1 MRKILIPTDF
11 SHSSKNAFHYALQLY
26 GNTASTF
33 EVVHIYHTS
42 FDPSQ
47 PTVLDFSL
55 GIDKIKKENI
65 DRFIEDIPQPILND
79 LGNKPEIKGSVVMG
93 FAAEQLITMS
103 KTYDVI
109 IMGTTGSHKLA
120 DKLFGTI
127 SLEVSRKAHCPV
139 FLIPDNSKFISFKN
153 IVYACDF
160 EGVSVNILDKIVN
173 FAQRFDAQ
181 VHFIHVSE
189 EGNSLD
195 ISTSIQQMS
204 FPITYS
210 TKTIQDNSV
219 SDGLNNYVEDHN
231 VELLIMATKK
241 RNFWEQ
247 IIHRSITKKMAIN
260 STVPMLVYH
269 E

>member
-11 SHSSKNAFHYALQLY
+11 SKTSKNAYHYALQLY
-26 GNTASTF
+26 GNTASKF
-33 EVVHIYHTS
+33 DVVHIYHTS

-65 DRFIEDIPQPILND
+65 DRFIEDIPRPILND
-79 LGNKPEIKGSVVMG
+79 LTDKPEIKGKVIMG

-103 KTYDVI
+103 KDYDVI
-109 IMGTTGSHKLA
+109 IMGTTGAHKLA

-139 FLIPDNSKFISFKN
+139 FLIPDGSKFISFNN

-160 EGVSVNILDKIVN
+160 EGVSVQILDKIVN

-181 VHFIHVSE
+181 VHFIHVSQ
-189 EGNSLD
+189 EGSSID
-195 ISTSIQQMS
+195 ISTSIQQMN

-210 TKTIQDNSV
+210 TKTIKAGSV
-219 SDGLNNYVEDHN
+219 SEGLNDFVENHN

-241 RNFWEQ
+241 RSFWEQ

-260 STVPMLVYH
+260 STVPLLVYH

>member
-26 GNTASTF
+26 GNTVSRF
-33 EVVHIYHTS
+33 DVVHIYHTS

-65 DRFIEDIPQPILND
+65 DRFIEDVPQPILND
-79 LGNKPEIKGSVVMG
+79 LADKPDINGKVIMG
-93 FAAEQLITMS
+93 FAAEQLISLS
-103 KTYDVI
+103 KEYDVI

-120 DKLFGTI
+120 DKIFGTI

-139 FLIPDNSKFISFKN
+139 FLIPDNSKYISFKN

-160 EGVSVNILDKIVN
+160 EGVSPLILDKIVN

-181 VHFIHVSE
+181 VHFIHVSQSE
-189 EGNSLD
+189 SKLD
-195 ISTSIQQMS
+195 ISTSIQQLS
-204 FPITYS
+204 YPITYS
-210 TKTIQDNSV
+210 TETIQADSV
-219 SDGLNNYVEDHN
+219 SEGLNNFVEDHN

-260 STVPMLVYH
+260 SNVPLLVYH

>member
-11 SHSSKNAFHYALQLY
+11 SFSSKNAFHYALQLY
-26 GNTASTF
+26 GNTVSSF
-33 EVVHIYHTS
+33 DIVHIYHTS

-65 DRFIEDIPQPILND
+65 DRFIEDVPETIMKD
-79 LGNKPEIKGSVVMG
+79 LKNEPRIKGKVVMG
-93 FAAEQLITMS
+93 FAAEQLISLS
-103 KTYDVI
+103 KSYDVI

-120 DKLFGTI
+120 DKIFGTI

-139 FLIPDNSKFISFKN
+139 FLIPDNSKFISFSN

-160 EGVSVNILDKIVN
+160 EGVSTPILEKIVT

-181 VHFIHVSE
+181 VHFIHVSQE
-189 EGNSLD
+189 DTPVDLGA
-195 ISTSIQQMS
+195 SIQQMS

-210 TKTIQDNSV
+210 TKTIKADSV
-219 SDGLNNYVEDHN
+219 SEGLNTYVENHN
-231 VELLIMATKK
+231 VELLIMATKR
-241 RNFWEQ
+241 RNFWKQ
-247 IIHRSITKKMAIN
+247 IMQRSITKKMAIN
-260 STVPMLVYH
+260 SQVPLLVYH